1 MLDYVSVRNWVSNQ
15 CTRVTAKLATF
26 MLFTDPGE
34 TVVETKEHV
43 SHQQT
48 SHATCNHRDTHTLGR
63 GVGYLNF
70 LRLAIPL
77 LAFLWC
83 GILVGGQRS
92 NMCEVG
98 YLEMI
103 HEAPEEVPSISPIA
117 IVSASVMPF
126 DISELRRLAQ
136 HL

>member
-1 MLDYVSVRNWVSNQ
+1 MLDYVSVRNWVSNP

-63 GVGYLNF
+63 WVGYLNF
-70 LRLAIPL
+70 LRAELTSPPPAP
-77 LAFLWC
+77 APGCVEVAGAAAAAPDPPSPC
-83 GILVGGQRS
+83 GVD
-92 NMCEVG
+92 
-98 YLEMI
+98 
-103 HEAPEEVPSISPIA
+103 APGASAAEPST
-117 IVSASVMPF
+117 
-126 DISELRRLAQ
+126 
-136 HL
+136 